1 MMNDMTDTLQE
12 SNSRYW
18 AETWQKTAAH
28 RAKDRGPM
36 QAGFWNGMAQRFGQD
51 RPAEQEDGR
60 LKNILDL
67 IGTTGLDLDG
77 AEVLDIGAGTGALS
91 IPLARRGAK
100 VTALDFSPEMVKKL
114 KRRAADEQVILSD
127 IHLASWDVID
137 LDAEGFR
144 NRFDLVIAS
153 MTPAVRDPE
162 TFDKMLDAS
171 RGVGYYSGWV
181 HREWDPAF
189 HDLYRI
195 LFNEPFREDSHGFYL
210 PFMYLYMKGYRP
222 EVRIRQDVWKSEGTI
237 DEMIETISG
246 FFSLTKEIDDEMK
259 IRMREYL
266 TARAPAGVCPATTV
280 ATTGMMVWDKNAGNG
295 EPLHGVASFE
305 PMICKNSS
313 TR

>member
-1 MMNDMTDTLQE
+1 MADMTDTLQE

-18 AETWQKTAAH
+18 AESWQKTAAY

-36 QAGFWNGMAQRFGQD
+36 QAGFWNSMAQKFGQD
-51 RPAEQEDGR
+51 RPAEQEDR
-60 LKNILDL
+60 KQKAVLDL
-67 IGTTGLDLDG
+67 IGTTGLDLNG

-100 VTALDFSPEMVKKL
+100 VTALDFSPEMLKKL
-114 KRRAADEQVILSD
+114 QHRAADEHVALSGTL
-127 IHLASWDVID
+127 LASWDAVD

-171 RGVGYYSGWV
+171 RGVGYYSGWI

-189 HDLYRI
+189 HDLYHI
-195 LFNEPFREDSHGFYL
+195 LFNEPFREESHGFYL

-222 EVRIRQDVWKSEGTI
+222 EVRIRQDIWRSKESV
-237 DEMIETISG
+237 DEMVERISG
-246 FFSLTKEIDDEMK
+246 FFSLTKVIDDEMK
-259 IRMREYL
+259 GRMREYL
-266 TARAPAGVCPATTV
+266 SSRAQEGVCPATTV
-280 ATTGMMVWDKNAGNG
+280 ATTGMMVWNKNAGNG
-295 EPLHGVASFE
+295 ESP
-305 PMICKNSS
+305 
-313 TR
+313 

>member
-1 MMNDMTDTLQE
+1 MTDTLQE

-18 AETWQKTAAH
+18 AESWQKTAAH

-36 QAGFWNGMAQRFGQD
+36 QAGFWNGMAQKFGQD
-51 RPAEQEDGR
+51 HPAEQEKGK

-67 IGTTGLDLDG
+67 IGATGLDLNG

-91 IPLARRGAK
+91 LPLARRGAK
-100 VTALDFSPEMVKKL
+100 VTALDFSPEMLKKL
-114 KRRAADEQVILSD
+114 QQRAADEHVALSGTL
-127 IHLASWDVID
+127 LASWDEIE

-189 HDLYRI
+189 HELYRI
-195 LFNEPFREDSHGFYL
+195 LYNEPFREESQGFYL

-222 EVRIRQDVWKSEGTI
+222 EVRIRQAVWKSNGTI
-237 DEMIETISG
+237 DETVDTISG

-259 IRMREYL
+259 HRMREYL
-266 TARAPAGVCPATTV
+266 SARASGGIYPATTV

-295 EPLHGVASFE
+295 ESHECGNP
-305 PMICKNSS
+305 
-313 TR
+313 

>member
-1 MMNDMTDTLQE
+1 MMIGMNNALQE

-18 AETWQKTAAH
+18 AESWQKTSAH

-36 QAGFWNGMAQRFGQD
+36 QAGFWNGMAQRFGED
-51 RPAEQEDGR
+51 RPAEQEDGK

-67 IGTTGLDLDG
+67 IKTTGLDLDG

-100 VTALDFSPEMVKKL
+100 VTALDFSPEMIKKL
-114 KRRAADEQVILSD
+114 KQRAAEEHADLSGTL
-127 IHLASWDVID
+127 LASWDTID
-137 LDAEGFR
+137 LDTAGFR

-171 RGVGYYSGWV
+171 RGAGYYSGWI

-195 LFNEPFREDSHGFYL
+195 LFNEPFREESHGFYL

-222 EVRIRQDVWKSEGTI
+222 EVRIRQEIWRSKEPVDDTI
-237 DEMIETISG
+237 ERISG

-259 IRMREYL
+259 SHMRNYL
-266 TARAPAGVCPATTV
+266 TSRAPDGVYPATTI
-280 ATTGMMVWDKNAGNG
+280 ATTGMMVWSMNSGNG
-295 EPLHGVASFE
+295 ESL
-305 PMICKNSS
+305 
-313 TR
+313 